1 MMRAGVLWMLM
12 LRLSDGKDP
21 TCSVLT
27 SLAVSKLTKVNISCP
42 STTRRE
48 TNYQLFFNG
57 SSFGRI
63 DMKKESG
70 PADMLFSGQFEVT
83 ANSSGEFLCRSEES
97 WPPPNT
103 DDCHTTEVVVA
114 ELQSLPEIN
123 GSAPAA
129 NQSCPFR
136 SPLIPEEVIWAG
148 CGVLLV
154 YSLSITCIAI
164 ALWKNMRRS
173 EEGSND
179 YMNARPGEFRKPG

>member
-1 MMRAGVLWMLM
+1 M
-12 LRLSDGKDP
+12 SHI
-21 TCSVLT
+21 
-27 SLAVSKLTKVNISCP
+27 SLL
-42 STTRRE
+42 
-48 TNYQLFFNG
+48 Q
-57 SSFGRI
+57 
-63 DMKKESG
+63 ESG

-103 DDCHTTEVVVA
+103 DDCHTTEVIVA
-114 ELQSLPEIN
+114 GNMLSLYSRLYICHILIKSNHIFFLFIELQSLPEIN

-136 SPLIPEEVIWAG
+136 CPLIPEEVIWAG

-164 ALWKNMRRS
+164 VLWVNMRTWS
-173 EEGSND
+173 DS
-179 YMNARPGEFRKPG
+179 

>member
-1 MMRAGVLWMLM
+1 MRAGVLWMLM
-12 LRLSDGKDP
+12 VCLSDGKDP

-27 SLAVSKLTKVNISCP
+27 SLTVSKPSKVNVSCP
-42 STTRRE
+42 STTGRE
-48 TNYQLFFNG
+48 TNYELFFND
-57 SSFGRI
+57 SSFGLI
-63 DMKKESG
+63 HMEKMSG

-97 WPPPNT
+97 WPPPNSE
-103 DDCHTTEVVVA
+103 DCHTTEVIVA
-114 ELQSLPEIN
+114 ELQFLHEIN

-136 SPLIPEEVIWAG
+136 YPLIPEEVIWAG

-164 ALWKNMRRS
+164 VLWKNTRRN
-173 EEGSND
+173 EEDSND
-179 YMNARPGEFRKPG
+179 YINAKPGEFRKPG